1 VERAQSPSLS
11 ILDEAEKVIK
21 EHKLDGKGMLT
32 TIDDKCLWDLT
43 KGRYR
48 RIVTIST
55 KSAEMPMIADVA
67 YLTVPS

>member
-1 VERAQSPSLS
+1 M
-11 ILDEAEKVIK
+11 IL
-21 EHKLDGKGMLT
+21 EHKLDGAGMLT
-32 TIDDKCLWDLT
+32 TIDDKLLWDLT

-55 KSAEMPMIADVA
+55 KMAEIPVLADVA